1 MDWSSILS
9 NLTGFSD
16 KGVKSPSDALG
27 SFTDALGITDT
38 QAQQR
43 GLDELKGGIAG
54 ANADLDA
61 SMQPIFGM
69 YQDAMKGRNMGDV
82 LNTYRQQMSGTAN
95 AADPNNVAS
104 FMNPMYGRAVSN
116 ATNQALAG
124 AGSSGLST
132 AGNNAV
138 ATGVANTTQSM
149 WQDAF
154 RNAMADAQNKQGVY
168 GNIAQSDLSPS
179 NSWAQLSSDLAGAKY
194 DAQTAQA
201 NAAAQVAGQNRGWF
215 SSLFNGV
222 LG

>member
-1 MDWSSILS
+1 MDWFSPIKSIWPT
-9 NLTGFSD
+9 NHIGD
-16 KGVKSPSDALG
+16 I
-27 SFTDALGITDT
+27 TDWLGITDT
-38 QAQQR
+38 KAQQR
-43 GLDELKGGIAG
+43 GLDTLNSEVAG
-54 ANADLDA
+54 ANANLDA
-61 SMQPIFGM
+61 SMQPVFGM
-69 YQDAMKGRNMGDV
+69 YQDAMQGRNMGDV
-82 LNTYRQQMSGTAN
+82 LDTYRQQMSGTAS
-95 AADPNNVAS
+95 AADPNNVAN

-124 AGSSGLST
+124 AGSSALST

-138 ATGVANTTQSM
+138 ASGVADTTQSM

-154 RNAMADAQNKQGVY
+154 RNAMIDAQNKQGVY

-179 NSWAQLSSDLAGAKY
+179 NSWAQLTSDLAGAKY

>member
-1 MDWSSILS
+1 MDWFSPIKSLMPSGASI
-9 NLTGFSD
+9 G
-16 KGVKSPSDALG
+16 G
-27 SFTDALGITDT
+27 FTDWLGITDT
-38 QAQQR
+38 KAQQR
-43 GLDELKGGIAG
+43 GLDALNSGVAD
-54 ANADLDA
+54 ANANLDA
-61 SMQPIFGM
+61 SMQPVFGM
-69 YQDAMKGRNMGDV
+69 YQDAMRGRNMGDV
-82 LNTYRQQMSGTAN
+82 LDTYRQQMSGTAN
-95 AADPNNVAS
+95 AADQNNVAN

-116 ATNQALAG
+116 AANQALAG
-124 AGSSGLST
+124 AGSSALST

-138 ATGVANTTQSM
+138 ATGVADTTQSM

-168 GNIAQSDLSPS
+168 GSIAQSDLSPS

>member
-1 MDWSSILS
+1 MDWFSPIKSLMPGGASIS
-9 NLTGFSD
+9 GI
-16 KGVKSPSDALG
+16 
-27 SFTDALGITDT
+27 TDWLGITDT

-43 GLDELKGGIAG
+43 GLDALNSGAAG
-54 ANADLDA
+54 ANANLDA
-61 SMQPIFGM
+61 SMQPVFGM
-69 YQDAMKGRNMGDV
+69 YQDAMQGRNMGDV
-82 LNTYRQQMSGTAN
+82 LDTYRQQMSGTAN
-95 AADPNNVAS
+95 AADQNNVAN

-124 AGSSGLST
+124 AGSSALST

-138 ATGVANTTQSM
+138 ASGVADTTQSM

-154 RNAMADAQNKQGVY
+154 RNAMTDAQNKQGVY
-168 GNIAQSDLSPS
+168 GSIAQSDLSPS
-179 NSWAQLSSDLAGAKY
+179 NSWAQLTSDLAGAKY

>member
-1 MDWSSILS
+1 MDFMSTLRQGPGGW
-9 NLTGFSD
+9 
-16 KGVKSPSDALG
+16 LG
-27 SFTDALGITDT
+27 GITDWLGITDT
-38 QAQQR
+38 GAQQR
-43 GLDELKGGIAG
+43 GLDELNDQMGG
-54 ANADLDA
+54 ANANLDA

-95 AADPNNVAS
+95 AADPSNVS
-104 FMNPMYGRAVSN
+104 NFMNPMYGRAVSN
-116 ATNQALAG
+116 AANRALAG
-124 AGSSGLST
+124 AGSSALST

-138 ATGVANTTQSM
+138 ATGVADTTQNM

-154 RNAMADAQNKQGVY
+154 KNAMLDAQNKQGVY
-168 GNIAQSDLSPS
+168 GSIAQSDLSPS
-179 NSWAQLSSDLAGAKY
+179 NSWAQLTSDITGAKY

>member
-1 MDWSSILS
+1 MNFIDTLRQGPGGWFGGITDW
-9 NLTGFSD
+9 F
-16 KGVKSPSDALG
+16 
-27 SFTDALGITDT
+27 GITDT
-38 QAQQR
+38 GAQER
-43 GLDELKGGIAG
+43 GLDELNDQMSG
-54 ANADLDA
+54 ANANLDA
-61 SMQPIFGM
+61 SMQPVFGM
-69 YQDAMKGRNMGDV
+69 YRDAMKGRDMDSV
-82 LNTYRQQMSGTAN
+82 LNTYRQQMRGTAN
-95 AADPNNVAS
+95 AADPSNVDK
-104 FMNPMYGRAVSN
+104 FMNPMYGQAVSN

-124 AGSSGLST
+124 AGSSALST

-138 ATGVANTTQSM
+138 AKGVADTTQSM

-168 GNIAQSDLSPS
+168 GNIAQADLSPS
-179 NSWAQLSSDLAGAKY
+179 NSWAQLTSDLAGAKY